1 VSDPAAAGPH
11 SGTLLFSRAAV
22 VATAAVFGLTYG
34 LTAPLIALDLA
45 EQGFGETLIGAN
57 AAMHAVGALVAAP
70 LLPSLVARF
79 GARAMVLGALLL
91 AAAAIA
97 SFPAVPSVWLWFP
110 LRLAVGCAAEAL
122 FALSEAWINHLS
134 GERGRAR
141 AMAIYTAALS
151 IGFAAGPLILSAV
164 GTAGSAPYTIGA
176 ALAVGATALPA
187 CPRVIAPRFAG
198 PGGGGLVLAARLAPL
213 ALATTALN
221 AAVET
226 AGLSFLTLYAMEAGW
241 EEAAA
246 TRLISAMMIGA
257 ILLQLPIG
265 WLGDRTDRRRL
276 VVWLGAAAAAGA
288 LLWPLALH
296 DPWLAYPM
304 VFAWGGV
311 FVGVY
316 TIMLAMVGSR
326 FQGTELVAIYAGM
339 GLVWGAGALLGPML
353 AGLAMDLVPHGLP
366 LFVALACA
374 GFVAFASWSRAQA

>member
-1 VSDPAAAGPH
+1 
-11 SGTLLFSRAAV
+11 
-22 VATAAVFGLTYG
+22 LTYG

-45 EQGFGETLIGAN
+45 ERDFGETLIGAN
-57 AAMHAVGALVAAP
+57 AAMHAIGALVAAP

-91 AAAAIA
+91 AAAAMA
-97 SFPAVPSVWLWFP
+97 SFPIVPSVWLWFP
-110 LRLAVGCAAEAL
+110 LRLAVGYVSEAL

-134 GERGRAR
+134 GERGCAR
-141 AMAIYTAALS
+141 AMATYTAALS
-151 IGFAAGPLILSAV
+151 LGFAAGPLILSAV
-164 GTAGSAPYTIGA
+164 GTAGSAPYAIGA
-176 ALAVGATALPA
+176 TLALGATAFTA
-187 CPRVIAPRFAG
+187 CPRVVAPRFEG
-198 PGGGGLVLAARLAPL
+198 PGGGGLGLAARLAPL
-213 ALATTALN
+213 AMATTVLN

-226 AGLSFLTLYAMEAGW
+226 AGLSFLALYAMDAGW

-353 AGLAMDLVPHGLP
+353 AGLAMDLVLHGLP
-366 LFVALACA
+366 LFAALACA
-374 GFVAFASWSRAQA
+374 GFVAFALRSRAQA